1 MSRYRPVR
9 LHMHSE
15 CHTSG
20 SILPSS
26 GLVTVAHRSLFGLT
40 RNLAACRPC
49 RVKVKGSQEPML
61 LVTYDTQLSD
71 LEFNKLDSVYYE
83 QPAAFTSSNQNYNDE
98 FEEVSTRC
106 VPSRVR
112 TA

>member
-1 MSRYRPVR
+1 
-9 LHMHSE
+9 
-15 CHTSG
+15 
-20 SILPSS
+20 
-26 GLVTVAHRSLFGLT
+26 
-40 RNLAACRPC
+40 
-49 RVKVKGSQEPML
+49 ML

-83 QPAAFTSSNQNYNDE
+83 QPAAFTSSNKNYNDE